1 MPTEMAISRTLA
13 ENFDI
18 ASIFIQ
24 KKLLLSFR
32 FETVSVINGQLITQ
46 LDSATKGSF
55 ISVKGRL
62 N

>member
-1 MPTEMAISRTLA
+1 MLTEMAISRTLA

-32 FETVSVINGQLITQ
+32 FETLSVINGQLITQ
-46 LDSATKGSF
+46 LDNATKGSF